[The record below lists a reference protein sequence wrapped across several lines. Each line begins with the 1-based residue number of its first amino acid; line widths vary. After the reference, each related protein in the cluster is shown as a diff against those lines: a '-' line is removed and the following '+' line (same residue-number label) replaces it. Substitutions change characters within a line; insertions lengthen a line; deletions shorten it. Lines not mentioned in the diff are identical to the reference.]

1 MNIGGTSAI
10 VSLRTL
16 SLCNWTK
23 GMMVPRRFCIRRHRA
38 NEHVTQDLYS
48 INQSSGG
55 LLSSRATF
63 FFGLT
68 NLRSLLAYSTKAG
81 VFQQ

>member
-10 VSLRTL
+10 VSPRTL

-23 GMMVPRRFCIRRHRA
+23 GMMVPRRLYVRRHRA

-48 INQSSGG
+48 TNRSSGG

-68 NLRSLLAYSTKAG
+68 NLPSLLAYSTQAG
-81 VFQQ
+81 VFHQ